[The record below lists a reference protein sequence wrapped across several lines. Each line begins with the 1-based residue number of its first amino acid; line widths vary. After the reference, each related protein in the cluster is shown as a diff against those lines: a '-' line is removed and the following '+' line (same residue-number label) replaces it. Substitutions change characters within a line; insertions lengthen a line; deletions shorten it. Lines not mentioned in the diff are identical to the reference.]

1 MTQRRAR
8 VKKVVAIREKEL
20 DGRVQKL
27 GEARAQAARVE
38 EERQRAADALA
49 RASAER
55 TALAQGSI
63 SAADWRDANEWLA
76 SRERSHVAAGDAL
89 KRAEEHVERTQ
100 HAVLTARTALK
111 GVEMLDQ
118 KLHKEE
124 QKDADKATRKL
135 EDELARARATANA
148 QANDKRRS

>member
-1 MTQRRAR
+1 MTQRRVR

-27 GEARAQAARVE
+27 GEARTQAARIE
-38 EERQRAADALA
+38 EERQQAADALA
-49 RASAER
+49 RAAAER

-76 SRERSHVAAGDAL
+76 SRERSHVVAGEAV
-89 KRAEEHVERTQ
+89 KRAEAHVERSQ

-111 GVEMLDQ
+111 GVEMLDE
-118 KLHKEE
+118 KLHREE
-124 QKDADKATRKL
+124 LKDAEKATRKL

-148 QANDKRRS
+148 QDKRRG